1 MLNKDEKDTAGH
13 AIESVEYAIEKAEV
27 FLEGPIQHS
36 VLNHLRSA
44 RADLEVLRDGN
55 LVRSGA

>member
-1 MLNKDEKDTAGH
+1 MLNKDEKDTTGR
-13 AIESVEYAIEKAEV
+13 AIESVEYAIEKAERY
-27 FLEGPIQHS
+27 LEGPIQRS

-55 LVRSGA
+55 LVRRGA